1 MPSHVE
7 TGSRPVILRCVV
19 RVVVSGTA
27 LALLFRIVPLDTVLE
42 ARARINGWT
51 CLASVAIVLA
61 GHLLWQAVLAVTAL
75 VGVLVTQIAS
85 RFAAAAAS
93 VESQA
98 TKA

>member
-1 MPSHVE
+1 MPPHVE
-7 TGSRPVILRCVV
+7 TGSRPVIPRRVV

-51 CLASVAIVLA
+51 WLASVAIVLA
-61 GHLLWQAVLAVTAL
+61 GPLLWQAVLAVTAL
-75 VGVLVTQIAS
+75 VGVIVTQMAP
-85 RFAAAAAS
+85 RCAPAAAS
-93 VESQA
+93 AESPA